1 MVILVGKSVAAI
13 FNGGNYSDKILQL
26 TADRDVTLLTTHPPS
41 LTHFFFDFMYLV
53 EIIHVLFFLN
63 TKHTLAISI

>member
-26 TADRDVTLLTTHPPS
+26 TADRDVTLLTTHPPLS
-41 LTHFFFDFMYLV
+41 DTL
-53 EIIHVLFFLN
+53 LFRFYVFG
-63 TKHTLAISI
+63 